1 MEGAFILVDNIHRL
15 TDIGRLGKLN
25 QNKKHGKAHP
35 LPLPEPVDPGGGGQ
49 GEGGGR
55 AVPARPGSG
64 NDAEHASEV
73 SAGEG
78 EHAGRDGCLAG
89 QDQQDV

>member
-1 MEGAFILVDNIHRL
+1 MPTG
-15 TDIGRLGKLN
+15 
-25 QNKKHGKAHP
+25 
-35 LPLPEPVDPGGGGQ
+35 PG
-49 GEGGGR
+49 
-55 AVPARPGSG
+55 PG

-89 QDQQDV
+89 QDQQDVRHARQVPGRQSSLPAKLSF